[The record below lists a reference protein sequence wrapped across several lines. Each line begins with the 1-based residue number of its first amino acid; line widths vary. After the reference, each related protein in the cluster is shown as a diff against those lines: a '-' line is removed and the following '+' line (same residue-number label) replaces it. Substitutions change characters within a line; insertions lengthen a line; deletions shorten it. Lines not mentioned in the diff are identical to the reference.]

1 MRGRLATAILCSA
14 AMLTAPHFGKRHK
27 SEEATLK
34 IHRIM
39 TIASDEMAAFRSK
52 QINCV
57 AQAVYFEAR
66 GESKTVQRMV
76 ADVVINRAENPKFPD
91 TPCEVVQQRHDNVC
105 QFSWN
110 CHSHVVTDVKA
121 WDESKL
127 VAEAAIDRKDDHT
140 HGAMYFRTHKA
151 RFKGM
156 KPLRVT
162 RKSGKMVFLAVR

>member
-1 MRGRLATAILCSA
+1 M
-14 AMLTAPHFGKRHK
+14 TAPHFGKRHK
-27 SEEATLK
+27 AEEATLK

-66 GESKTVQRMV
+66 GEPKTVQRMV
-76 ADVVINRAENPKFPD
+76 ADVVINRTENPKFPD
-91 TPCEVVQQRHDNVC
+91 TPCEVVQERHGNVC

-110 CHSHVVTDVKA
+110 CQHHAITDVKA

-140 HGAMYFRTHKA
+140 HGATYFRTHKV